1 VIHIS
6 NFNLSPTD
14 PKLRPA
20 QRKVIPHG
28 WKMILDSKYL
38 YLMFML
44 PFVYFLVF
52 KYGPMFGL
60 LIAFQDYNVFEG
72 IWGSEWVGLIHFEEF
87 IYDPYFWKIVYNT
100 IVINVYMLIFYFPL
114 PIVLALLLNEVKHAI
129 FKRFVQSVSYLPHFL
144 STVVICGIVVNFLAT
159 DGLVNK
165 LFAYM
170 GREPVQY
177 LMLADWFR
185 TIYISSEIWQRIGW
199 GSIIFLAALTGVD
212 PHLYEAA
219 KLDGANRLKQTWHI
233 TIPGIAPVISIL
245 FLLTLGEIMT
255 IGFEKILLLYT
266 GPTYET
272 ADVISTYVYR
282 RGLLGADF
290 SYGTAVGLFQSIIAL
305 VLIALANKTARK
317 IGATSLW

>member
-1 VIHIS
+1 
-6 NFNLSPTD
+6 
-14 PKLRPA
+14 
-20 QRKVIPHG
+20 
-28 WKMILDSKYL
+28 
-38 YLMFML
+38 
-44 PFVYFLVF
+44 
-52 KYGPMFGL
+52 
-60 LIAFQDYNVFEG
+60 
-72 IWGSEWVGLIHFEEF
+72 
-87 IYDPYFWKIVYNT
+87 
-100 IVINVYMLIFYFPL
+100 
-114 PIVLALLLNEVKHAI
+114 
-129 FKRFVQSVSYLPHFL
+129 VQSVSYLPHFL